1 MKASQD
7 RGAVSTATVS
17 PHDWIVESE
26 DADVEGL
33 EETVTV
39 TQ

>member
-39 TQ
+39 MQ